1 MKEVR
6 SFLRPEQCGTHF
18 LIDFL
23 SEYTVNILTFSQE
36 DLIQQYTLSKSWWM
50 FWAFHHPW
58 ILWYSETPKKK
69 IYLTC
74 FTITYQHRLTYTKN
88 SWDSRSVES
97 KQCITF
103 ISAFSQFWRNYLQ
116 NKPVSWCLTI
126 YSHKT
131 HHYSFSKKASSNPLK
146 APPVNITSPLTKV
159 VVKKQKYFGTG

>member
-6 SFLRPEQCGTHF
+6 PFLRPEQCGTHF

-69 IYLTC
+69 IYFTR
-74 FTITYQHRLTYTKN
+74 FTITHQHRLTYTKN
-88 SWDSRSVES
+88 SSDSRSVES

-103 ISAFSQFWRNYLQ
+103 ISAFSRFWRNYLQ
-116 NKPVSWCLTI
+116 KKPVSWNVSPFTLTKLTTTLFPKKNLQI
-126 YSHKT
+126 
-131 HHYSFSKKASSNPLK
+131 FSKPLQW
-146 APPVNITSPLTKV
+146 TL
-159 VVKKQKYFGTG
+159 QHH